1 MTVMDVPRAPLG
13 DAAASVS
20 AAEEPVL
27 SAAEEPVLSA
37 AEVRGRAKIGAL
49 VIATRGVAVRM
60 LTLGGSVVL
69 ARLLVPADFGLIAF
83 SLTLVTLVTF
93 VADGGIGAGLI
104 RRREPPELADLRAM
118 SAVQVLI
125 SLPLAIIT
133 ALSALA
139 IGGAA
144 LVTAVMVASLPLVAL
159 RTPGYITLSR
169 RLDYRRLAVVEI
181 TETVAYVAWSVTA
194 AFLGAGVWA
203 LASAT
208 VVRALVGAIVMGV
221 IAPHGMLLPRWSR
234 PRVRP
239 LLAFGA
245 RFQAGQLTVFA
256 RDHGI
261 NMMTVA
267 LAGLSTLG
275 LWTLMGRV
283 MQVPFLLFE
292 ALSTVAFP
300 AFARISDAGED
311 LKPTLERGLRMVAL
325 ATGCTL
331 VPLMASAPAL
341 VPSVFGAKWAAGADV
356 IPIAS
361 IGLLV
366 GGPLSV
372 VTAGYLLAVG
382 DAATPL
388 RAGIGNG
395 LAYFAVALPLLPVV
409 GVRALALGWTF
420 GSLTEA
426 IVLGRATAR
435 LSGARVIAS
444 VAWPALLAAGI
455 GALGNLLTGGLAPT
469 LLVAAGSA
477 LASLGLFILALL
489 ALVRNDALALLRVL
503 TSLRASPASAP
514 A

>member
-1 MTVMDVPRAPLG
+1 MDLPGAPLG
-13 DAAASVS
+13 ESTASVS
-20 AAEEPVL
+20 AAEEPI
-27 SAAEEPVLSA
+27 LSA
-37 AEVRGRAKIGAL
+37 AEVRGRAKIGAA

-69 ARLLVPADFGLIAF
+69 ARLLAPADFGLIAF
-83 SLTLVTLVTF
+83 GLTLVTLVTF
-93 VADGGIGAGLI
+93 VADGGIGAALI
-104 RRREPPELADLRAM
+104 RRREPPGLADLRAM
-118 SAVQVLI
+118 SALQVLI
-125 SLPLAIIT
+125 SLPLAILT
-133 ALSALA
+133 ALSAMA
-139 IGGAA
+139 IGRGA

-169 RLDYRRLAVVEI
+169 RLNYRRLAVVEI
-181 TETVAYVAWSVTA
+181 VETVAYVAWSVTA
-194 AFLGAGVWA
+194 AALGAGVWA

-208 VVRALVGAIVMGV
+208 VVRALVGAVVMAV
-221 IAPHGMLLPRWSR
+221 IAPHGMLLPRWSGA
-234 PRVRP
+234 RVRP

-267 LAGLSTLG
+267 IAGLSTLG

-292 ALSTVAFP
+292 ALGTVAFP
-300 AFARISDAGED
+300 AFSRISDTGED
-311 LKPTLERGLRMVAL
+311 LKPTLERGVRLVAL
-325 ATGCTL
+325 TTGLIL

-341 VPSVFGAKWAAGADV
+341 VTSVFGAKWAAGAGV

-372 VTAGYLLAVG
+372 VTVGYLLAVG

-395 LAYFAVALPLLPVV
+395 VAYFAVALPLLPVI
-409 GVRALALGWTF
+409 GVQALALGWTF

-426 IVLGRATAR
+426 FVLGRATAR
-435 LSGARVIAS
+435 LSGARVVAS
-444 VAWPALLAAGI
+444 LGWPALLAACV
-455 GALGNLLTGGLAPT
+455 GALGNLVTRGLAPS

-477 LASLGLFILALL
+477 SASLCLFVLAMLG
-489 ALVRNDALALLRVL
+489 LVRSDALALLRLL
-503 TSLRASPASAP
+503 TSLRGTPASAP

>member
-1 MTVMDVPRAPLG
+1 
-13 DAAASVS
+13 
-20 AAEEPVL
+20 
-27 SAAEEPVLSA
+27 
-37 AEVRGRAKIGAL
+37 
-49 VIATRGVAVRM
+49 
-60 LTLGGSVVL
+60 VL

-83 SLTLVTLVTF
+83 GLTLVTLVTF
-93 VADGGIGAGLI
+93 VADGGIGAALI
-104 RRREPPELADLRAM
+104 RRREAPELADLRAM

-125 SLPLAIIT
+125 SLPLAILT
-133 ALSALA
+133 ALSAIP

-144 LVTAVMVASLPLVAL
+144 LVTATMVASLPLVAL

-181 TETVAYVAWSVTA
+181 VEAVAYVAWSVTA
-194 AFLGAGVWA
+194 AALGAGVWA
-203 LASAT
+203 LATAT
-208 VVRALVGAIVMGV
+208 VARALVGVVAMAL
-221 IAPHGMLLPRWSR
+221 IAPHGMLLPRWSSA
-234 PRVRP
+234 RVRP

-267 LAGLSTLG
+267 IAGLSTLG
-275 LWTLMGRV
+275 LWTVMGRV

-292 ALSTVAFP
+292 AVGTIAFP
-300 AFARISDAGED
+300 AFSRFSDAGED

-325 ATGCTL
+325 ATGLVL
-331 VPLMASAPAL
+331 VPLMASAPAM
-341 VPSVFGAKWAAGADV
+341 VPSVFGAKWVEGADV

-361 IGLLV
+361 VGLLV

-372 VTAGYLLAVG
+372 VTVGYLLAVG

-395 LAYFAVALPLLPVV
+395 LAYFAVALPLLPVI

-426 IVLGRATAR
+426 VVLGRATVR
-435 LSGARVIAS
+435 LAGARVVAA
-444 VAWPALLAAGI
+444 VAWPSLLAAVV
-455 GALGNLLTGGLAPT
+455 GALGNLATRGLPPT

-477 LASLGLFILALL
+477 SHRRRCSSSERWHSVAAT
-489 ALVRNDALALLRVL
+489 RWRW
-503 TSLRASPASAP
+503 RACS
-514 A
+514 